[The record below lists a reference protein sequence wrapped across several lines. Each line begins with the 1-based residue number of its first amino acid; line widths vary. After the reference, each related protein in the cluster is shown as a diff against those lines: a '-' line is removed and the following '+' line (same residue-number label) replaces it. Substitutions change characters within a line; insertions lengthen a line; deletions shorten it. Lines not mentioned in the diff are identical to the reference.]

1 MTEEPQEE
9 RFEATMRRNRLVFYE
24 QDIEEINASLD
35 KFLEASQAR
44 CVLLVDLEGHLVTS
58 KGFIEGLDTTSIAAL
73 VAGSFAS
80 TREVAR
86 KLGETEFSVLFHQG
100 ANESIHVTL
109 VSDRALA
116 VILFD
121 DRTTIGMVR
130 LYAQQVADDLT
141 TIFEDIGERQKA
153 QKEAGNAP
161 GLSKDFSSEADAQ
174 LDNLFSDN
182 SDS

>member
-1 MTEEPQEE
+1 MAGEE
-9 RFEATMRRNRLVFYE
+9 RFEEKMRRDRLVFYE
-24 QDIEEINASLD
+24 KDVDRINQTLE

-44 CVLLVDLEGHLVTS
+44 CVLLVDLEGHLVTA
-58 KGFIEGLDTTSIAAL
+58 KGFTSELDTTSIAAL

-100 ANESIHVTL
+100 ANENIHVSL

-121 DRTTIGMVR
+121 DRTNIGMVR
-130 LYAQQVADDLT
+130 LYAQQVSDDLN
-141 TIFEDIGERQKA
+141 DILGQMAEKQA
-153 QKEAGNAP
+153 AGGDTDDPRLTSDYTDAA
-161 GLSKDFSSEADAQ
+161 EAQ
-174 LDNLFSDN
+174 LDDFFGGD
-182 SDS
+182 DS

>member
-1 MTEEPQEE
+1 MEGEAEMPENE
-9 RFEATMRRNRLVFYE
+9 RFEEKMRHDRLVFYE
-24 QDIEEINASLD
+24 QDVAEIDGALD

-44 CVLLVDLEGHLVTS
+44 CVLLVDLEGHLVS
-58 KGFIEGLDTTSIAAL
+58 AKGFTEGLDTTSIAAL

-100 ANESIHVTL
+100 ANENIHISL

-130 LYAQQVADDLT
+130 LYAKQVADDLRD
-141 TIFEDIGERQKA
+141 IFQKIAERKD
-153 QKEAGNAP
+153 AP
-161 GLSKDFSSEADAQ
+161 EGSGGLATDFSDQANAQ
-174 LDNLFSDN
+174 LDSMFSDN
-182 SDS
+182 DQ

>member
-1 MTEEPQEE
+1 MNEPVSDNQAL
-9 RFEATMRRNRLVFYE
+9 RYRRLAFYAGDIKRLNE
-24 QDIEEINASLD
+24 SLLNFVKKSD
-35 KFLEASQAR
+35 AR
-44 CVLLVDLEGHLVTS
+44 CTLLIDKDGHLVARQ
-58 KGFIEGLDTTSIAAL
+58 GFFDNLDSASLSAL

-100 ANESIHVTL
+100 ANENIHISL

-130 LYAQQVADDLT
+130 LYAKQVADDLRD
-141 TIFEDIGERQKA
+141 IFQKIAERKD
-153 QKEAGNAP
+153 AP
-161 GLSKDFSSEADAQ
+161 EGSGGLATDFSDQANAQ
-174 LDNLFSDN
+174 LDSMFSDN
-182 SDS
+182 DQ

>member
-1 MTEEPQEE
+1 MTENE
-9 RFEATMRRNRLVFYE
+9 RFENQMRRNRLVFYAL
-24 QDIEEINASLD
+24 DIDQIDASLN

-58 KGFIEGLDTTSIAAL
+58 KGFVDGLDTTSIAAL

-100 ANESIHVTL
+100 ATECIHVSL
-109 VSDRALA
+109 IADRALA

-130 LYAQQVADDLT
+130 LYAQQVAEDLNG
-141 TIFEDIGERQKA
+141 IFLAIGERQKE
-153 QKEAGNAP
+153 QKATGGGPE
-161 GLSKDFSSEADAQ
+161 LSKNFSSEADAH
-174 LDNLFSDN
+174 LDDLFSD
-182 SDS
+182 DDKA

>member
-1 MTEEPQEE
+1 M
-9 RFEATMRRNRLVFYE
+9 
-24 QDIEEINASLD
+24 
-35 KFLEASQAR
+35 
-44 CVLLVDLEGHLVTS
+44 VTK
-58 KGFIEGLDTTSIAAL
+58 KGFTENLDTTSIAAL

-100 ANESIHVTL
+100 SNENIHITL

-116 VILFD
+116 VIIFD

-141 TIFEDIGERQKA
+141 AVLADIAASQAEGHRAK
-153 QKEAGNAP
+153 
-161 GLSKDFSSEADAQ
+161 LSDDYTDAAEAQ
-174 LDNLFSDN
+174 LDSFFGEDE
-182 SDS
+182 